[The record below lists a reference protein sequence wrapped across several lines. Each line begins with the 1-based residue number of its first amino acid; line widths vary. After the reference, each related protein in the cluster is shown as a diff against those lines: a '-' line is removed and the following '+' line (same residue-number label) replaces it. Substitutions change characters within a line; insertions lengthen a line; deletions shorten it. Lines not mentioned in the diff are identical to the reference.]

1 MDRPKQISTFQWILF
16 NLFFIIEHFIGIK
29 NFDHILGNRRKVL
42 YNQIGARLE
51 RAGRGGVVEV
61 PVESNYDITL
71 SEFKKKYINKFEPV
85 VFKGVAKKWACES
98 KWTLDYFYENYFDR
112 EVAISDNEGTI
123 DPKNPQQFE
132 TMKLGNYIEEL
143 RNGSTKY
150 LKFSRLMDD
159 DPKLKNDLDV
169 NWLRKFHP
177 FGSFAENFLMFI
189 GNSEALTPIHC
200 GFGHSLFVQISG
212 KKKWILWKPNER
224 IFFDPRAKRRQYNFT
239 EADPY
244 ALEDPNFPLMKYA
257 ERYEVVLEPGD
268 VLWFP
273 SHLWHYVES
282 KEGGISVVHKFVY
295 LPDCFRS
302 SKVLSTL
309 FFLSTRP
316 NIFVDFI
323 YLKLTKRD
331 YIYTRGKSK
340 IN

>member
-1 MDRPKQISTFQWILF
+1 MNKPHKVTTTQWILF
-16 NLFFIIEHFIGIK
+16 NTYFIAEHFLGIK
-29 NFDHILGNRRKVL
+29 RFNKFLGGNRQSL
-42 YNQIGARLE
+42 YDEIGRQLE
-51 RAGRGGVVEV
+51 GSGRGGTVSV
-61 PVESNYDITL
+61 PEESNYDISL
-71 SEFKKKYINKFEPV
+71 SEFKKKYIDKFEPV
-85 VFKGVAKKWACES
+85 VFKGVAKKWPSES
-98 KWTLDYFYENYFDR
+98 KWSLDYFYENYYDK

-123 DPKNPQQFE
+123 DPKNPQKFE
-132 TMKLGNYIEEL
+132 VMSLGKYIQEL

-159 DPKLKNDLDV
+159 DPTLKNDLDLD
-169 NWLRKFHP
+169 WLRKFHSA
-177 FGSFAENFLMFI
+177 GTFAENFLMFI

-200 GFGHSLFVQISG
+200 GFGHSLFIQVTG

-244 ALEDPNFPLMKYA
+244 KLDDPQFPLIKYA
-257 ERYEVVLEPGD
+257 ERYEVTLEPGD

-309 FFLSTRP
+309 FFFSTRP

-331 YIYTRGKSK
+331 FIYTRGKSQLE
-340 IN
+340 

>member
-1 MDRPKQISTFQWILF
+1 MNRPHQVSSYHWILF
-16 NLFFIIEHFIGIK
+16 NLFFVIEHLLGIE
-29 NFDHILGNRRKVL
+29 NFNKFFGKRRKAL
-42 YNQIGARLE
+42 YNEIDARLE
-51 RAGRGGVVEV
+51 GSGRGRTYKV
-61 PVESNYDITL
+61 PEEANYNISL
-71 SEFKKKYINKFEPV
+71 PEFKKKYIDKFEPV
-85 VFKGVAKKWACES
+85 VFKGVAKEWPCEF
-98 KWTLDYFYENYFDR
+98 KWTLDFFYKNYNDKQ
-112 EVAISDNEGTI
+112 VIICDNEGFI
-123 DPKNPQQFE
+123 DPKNPQKFE
-132 TMKLGNYIEEL
+132 EITLGSYIEQL

-159 DPKLKNDLDV
+159 DPKLKNDLDM

-177 FGSFAENFLMFI
+177 LGSFAENFLMFI

-200 GFGHSLFVQISG
+200 GFGHSLFIQVSG

-224 IFFDPRAKRRQYNFT
+224 IFFDPRAKRRQYNFA

-244 ALEDPNFPLMKYA
+244 ILNDQNFPLMKYA
-257 ERYEVVLEPGD
+257 ERYEIVLEPGD

-316 NIFVDFI
+316 NIFLDFF

-331 YIYTRGKSK
+331 YIYNTRGKIS
-340 IN
+340 